1 MGTGLEKESTDVLL
15 IIEAN
20 LLRGLDAVAA
30 SLDDGTFDVAREKGS
45 APPSEGGQITLG
57 MLRTVRAEL
66 ASRE

>member
-1 MGTGLEKESTDVLL
+1 MGTGLENEDTETLL

-20 LLRGLDAVAA
+20 LLRGLDLVAA

-66 ASRE
+66 ATRV

>member
-1 MGTGLEKESTDVLL
+1 MATGLEDESTDVLL
-15 IIEAN
+15 TIEAN
-20 LLRGLDAVAA
+20 LLRGLELVAA

-66 ASRE
+66 ASRV